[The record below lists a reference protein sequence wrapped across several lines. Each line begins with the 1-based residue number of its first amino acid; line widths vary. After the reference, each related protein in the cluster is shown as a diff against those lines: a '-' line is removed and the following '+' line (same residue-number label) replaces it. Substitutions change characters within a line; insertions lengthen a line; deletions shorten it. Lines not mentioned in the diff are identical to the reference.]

1 MLLNLLCLLYII
13 GTENQ
18 DNRNRQLETRQAITS
33 IGVVTL
39 FILGHSLR
47 IFLNFFEV
55 HYEEDIMPA
64 MKKSQNKGCISHR
77 PFWNNV
83 SSSSLIKIAEM

>member
-1 MLLNLLCLLYII
+1 MYIT

-55 HYEEDIMPA
+55 HYEEDIVPA
-64 MKKSQNKGCISHR
+64 MKSIQNKGCISHR

-83 SSSSLIKIAEM
+83 SSICVIKIAEI